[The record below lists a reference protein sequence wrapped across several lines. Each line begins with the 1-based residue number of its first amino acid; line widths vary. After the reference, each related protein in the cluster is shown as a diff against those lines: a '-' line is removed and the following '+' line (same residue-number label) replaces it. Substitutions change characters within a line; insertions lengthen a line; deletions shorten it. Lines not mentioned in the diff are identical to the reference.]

1 MPGFRALPGKAIK
14 KGVFVSPG
22 RITPRMR
29 PAKERICDFKEVSLG
44 YTEEEA
50 VAEASRCLLCGACVK
65 GCPVGIDIP
74 GFIKAI
80 QEKDFKRGYQ
90 IIKKH
95 NLLPAI
101 CGRVCPQ
108 EAQCEAVCILGKKGD
123 PINIGALE
131 RFLADHHAD
140 ESIPRINENGHK
152 AAIVGSGPGGLTAA
166 FELRRAGFQVTVYEA
181 LHELGGVL
189 KYGIPGFRLPDDV
202 VDREIETLKKMGVE
216 FLTSFLIGKTL
227 TIDELLQNNDAVLIA
242 TGAGLPG
249 YLGIPGE
256 NGIGVL
262 LANELLTRVN
272 LMKAYDFPRYDTP
285 VISGK
290 KIVVIGGGNVAMDTA
305 RVSRR
310 MGADVVICY
319 RREEKDMPARLEER
333 LHAKEEGIDFQ
344 VLTNPVEILLND
356 EGRVRGMTLE
366 RMKITGVAD
375 DGRSRIASTK
385 ETFEIETDVVVEAI
399 GQSPNKIIR
408 ENVEGLEFD
417 KKGRIVVDENLK
429 TTKDNV
435 WAAGDIVSG
444 AATVIL
450 AMGEAKEAAR
460 AIVEKFGG

>member
-1 MPGFRALPGKAIK
+1 M
-14 KGVFVSPG
+14 KGQE

-29 PAKERICDFKEVSLG
+29 PAEERIHDFYEVSLG
-44 YTEEEA
+44 FTREEA
-50 VAEASRCLLCGACVK
+50 LLEASRCVLCGACIK

-74 GFIKAI
+74 GFIKAV
-80 QEKDFKRGYQ
+80 QEEDFQKGIH
-90 IIKKH
+90 IIKEY

-108 EAQCEAVCILGKKGD
+108 ENQCEAECVLGKKGKA
-123 PINIGALE
+123 INIGALE
-131 RFLADHHAD
+131 RFLADNYAD
-140 ESIPRINENGHK
+140 EKLPDIRENGRR
-152 AAIVGSGPGGLTAA
+152 AAVVGSGPGGLTAA
-166 FELRRAGFQVTVYEA
+166 CELRRAGFRVTVYEA

-189 KYGIPGFRLPDDV
+189 KYGIPGFRLPDEVIDS
-202 VDREIETLKKMGVE
+202 EIETLKKMGVE

-227 TIDELLQNNDAVLIA
+227 TIDELLQENDAVLIA

-272 LMKAYDFPRYDTP
+272 LMKAGRFPEYDTP
-285 VISGK
+285 VILGEHV
-290 KIVVIGGGNVAMDTA
+290 VVIGGGNVAMDAA

-310 MGADVVICY
+310 LGAQVTICY
-319 RREEKDMPARLEER
+319 RREEKDMPARQEEME
-333 LHAKEEGIDFQ
+333 HAKEEGIVFKT
-344 VLTNPVEILLND
+344 LTNPVEILLD
-356 EGRVRGMTLE
+356 EEGRVRGIRVE
-366 RMKITGVAD
+366 KMKVTGVAD
-375 DGRSRIASTK
+375 DGRSRIASTG
-385 ETFEIETDVVVEAI
+385 EDFEIKTDMVVEAI

-417 KKGRIVVDENLK
+417 KKGRLIVDDNLM
-429 TTKDNV
+429 TTKDRV

-450 AMGEAKEAAR
+450 AMGEAKKAAR
-460 AIVEKFGG
+460 AIVEKCGG